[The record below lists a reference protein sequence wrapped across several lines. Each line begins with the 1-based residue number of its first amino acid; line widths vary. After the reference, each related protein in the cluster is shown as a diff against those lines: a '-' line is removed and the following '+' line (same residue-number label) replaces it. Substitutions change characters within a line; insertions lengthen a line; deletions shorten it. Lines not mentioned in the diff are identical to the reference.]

1 MNNILKLVI
10 LIAPLLFI
18 AQCANLGF
26 RGATSSGQGVVA
38 KFLENQPPRDVLY
51 EGQNFRVGL
60 ELTNYGLDP
69 VNALVCVYDTP
80 SDYFGGISS
89 NVCEQIDIKK
99 AEKSENKIIPEIQNT
114 FFPSESQSYFYR
126 QITKGMSTNILA
138 DVYYPYTTRASAQIC
153 LKKDTTI
160 KTPGVNCQM
169 SSSETLVQDPA
180 PLTVSNLKKDVIPQG
195 NNQILLLLT
204 FNMQAFAGE
213 IFDKDKIGIGTIK
226 DEDKLVDVFVDLKG
240 MPLIKKFECN
250 PNKGGRII
258 FKENQKVI
266 KCQAL
271 LNLDQDYIVNPV
283 EIKVSYGH
291 KISVSTG
298 QIPLVGE
305 KEFIGE

>member
-1 MNNILKLVI
+1 MNKILKLVI
-10 LIAPLLFI
+10 LIVPLLFI

-26 RGATSSGQGVVA
+26 RGTTASGQGLAV
-38 KFLENQPPRDVLY
+38 KFLDNQPPRDVLY

-60 ELTNYGLDP
+60 EIKNSGLDP
-69 VNALVCVYDTP
+69 VKALVCIYDTP
-80 SDYFGGISS
+80 ADYFGGIPS
-89 NVCEQIDIKK
+89 NVCEQVNINK
-99 AEKSENKIIPEIQNT
+99 AEKSGNNIFPEVQNI

-138 DVYYPYTTRASAQIC
+138 DVYYQYTTRASAQIC
-153 LKKDTTI
+153 LKKDTTV

-169 SSSETLVQDPA
+169 SSSETIAQDPA
-180 PLTVSNLKKDVIPQG
+180 PLTISNLKKDIIPQG

-204 FNMQAFAGE
+204 FNMQAYAGE
-213 IFDKDKIGIGTIK
+213 IFDKEKIGIGAIK
-226 DEDKLVDVFVDLKG
+226 DEDKLVDVSVDLKG
-240 MPLIKKFECN
+240 IPLAKSFECH
-250 PNKGGRII
+250 PNKGGRIL

-271 LNLDQDYIVNPV
+271 ITLDQDYIVNPV
-283 EIKVSYGH
+283 EIKASYGH
-291 KISVSTG
+291 KIATSTG